1 MLTDPA
7 GLLPAAMK
15 RQPNQWDLNGSD
27 ARSNDPSVHHVSVDK
42 PCAVRFCSGQE
53 RDATPLPSPI
63 ISAAHA

>member
-1 MLTDPA
+1 MPTDPA
-7 GLLPAAMK
+7 GLFPGAMK

-27 ARSNDPSVHHVSVDK
+27 ARNDRPVHHVSVDK
-42 PCAVRFCSGQE
+42 HCAVRFCSGYE